1 MASIHELDRD
11 RVWSVGARISPE
23 RETPPRPNLRI
34 FRATGHGKDAHPP
47 APPGRGHACG
57 GCSFDGRADALGR
70 FRGPPRLDRPGHFR
84 EVEAEIG
91 RRLGVLVEVA
101 SAAHPRPD
109 VDVLRDVI
117 LRLDPDERSEF
128 ARADALTIVRDGRE
142 LALTVHHL
150 TIRGDGPSGAL
161 SQMVGLLR
169 RAGVGRLRPHEP
181 CRRCRDRGTRPRPGM
196 RSATSPRFSRWIRAC
211 PPSPRAT
218 SSPTRGPTSRRDAS
232 WSCRELMATA
242 CADFAQLPHHRRP
255 PARPIARPVLRCPEL
270 ARWRGDGGRIARAHP
285 GPGGRV
291 GGGFPGRIVERGPL
305 GSSCCAGSRGIA

>member
-1 MASIHELDRD
+1 MLTRPRRQVLATLA
-11 RVWSVGARISPE
+11 VLLATVVPTVFVVSVVFQV
-23 RETPPRPNLRI
+23 N
-34 FRATGHGKDAHPP
+34 
-47 APPGRGHACG
+47 
-57 GCSFDGRADALGR
+57 
-70 FRGPPRLDRPGHFR
+70 RPGHLR

-101 SAAHPRPD
+101 SAAHPRPG

-169 RAGVGRLRPHEP
+169 RAGSADSDRTSLAADAVTVELGATRYAFRDLAAIFQVDQGVPTITASYVFADSRPDLKT
-181 CRRCRDRGTRPRPGM
+181 RCELVL
-196 RSATSPRFSRWIRAC
+196 SRTHGDGGA
-211 PPSPRAT
+211 
-218 SSPTRGPTSRRDAS
+218 
-232 WSCRELMATA
+232 
-242 CADFAQLPHHRRP
+242 ADFAQLPHHRRP

-305 GSSCCAGSRGIA
+305 GASAGAGSRGIA